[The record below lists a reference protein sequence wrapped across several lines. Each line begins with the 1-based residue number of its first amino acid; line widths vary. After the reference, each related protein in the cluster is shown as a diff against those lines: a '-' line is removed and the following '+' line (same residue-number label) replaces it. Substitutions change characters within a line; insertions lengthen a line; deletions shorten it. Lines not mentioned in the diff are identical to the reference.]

1 MSSLDIMKRIQKYD
15 GINLFLVLDKNG
27 KKLNP
32 DLEEDEKKNVPN
44 SFNTNYGDIPKLV
57 NKAVSCVRDIEPLVK
72 YTLLIIQ
79 SERNFLQIN
88 YSGYDFLIAPDDDQC
103 VFAAL
108 QAKKQNNNI
117 INIKKN
123 YKKSLR

>member
-57 NKAVSCVRDIEPLVK
+57 NKAVSCVRDIEPLVCF
-72 YTLLIIQ
+72 TLYNAI
-79 SERNFLQIN
+79 E
-88 YSGYDFLIAPDDDQC
+88 
-103 VFAAL
+103 
-108 QAKKQNNNI
+108 
-117 INIKKN
+117 
-123 YKKSLR
+123 

>member
-32 DLEEDEKKNVPN
+32 DLEEDEKKNVPT

-72 YTLLIIQ
+72 YTLLII
-79 SERNFLQIN
+79 
-88 YSGYDFLIAPDDDQC
+88 
-103 VFAAL
+103 
-108 QAKKQNNNI
+108 
-117 INIKKN
+117 
-123 YKKSLR
+123 